1 MDLTFAP
8 NLLRARDANVK
19 STRQGGHDAAFAAIY
34 PCLKQLHVAKHGPKL
49 RYFKDPVPTVVST
62 LNNVPEIPMAS
73 AAAEPGMTDSH
84 HRDRAR
90 EKLIVALDFWEVE
103 DARKLVRKLGDEVSF
118 YKVGLGLQLV
128 GGNEFARELIA
139 EGKRVFLDYKYYD
152 IEETVQRAVAQAAEL
167 KITFLTVHGVA
178 SIMKAAVA
186 GRGSSD
192 MKILGVT
199 VLTSMDA
206 EDIKEMGFECNV
218 EDLVIAR
225 AKKALEVGVDGVV
238 ASALE
243 AAELRKQTSNKLMIV
258 SPGIRPS
265 GGARHDQKRVAT
277 PFEAI
282 RAGADYLV
290 LGRPIY
296 AASDPKAAAQAIIQE
311 MADALRTD

>member
-1 MDLTFAP
+1 
-8 NLLRARDANVK
+8 
-19 STRQGGHDAAFAAIY
+19 
-34 PCLKQLHVAKHGPKL
+34 
-49 RYFKDPVPTVVST
+49 
-62 LNNVPEIPMAS
+62 
-73 AAAEPGMTDSH
+73 MTDSH
-84 HRDRAR
+84 YLDRAR

-206 EDIKEMGFECNV
+206 GDIKEMGFECNV

-296 AASDPKAAAQAIIQE
+296 AADDPKAAAQAIIQE
-311 MADALRTD
+311 MADALRPD

>member
-1 MDLTFAP
+1 
-8 NLLRARDANVK
+8 
-19 STRQGGHDAAFAAIY
+19 
-34 PCLKQLHVAKHGPKL
+34 
-49 RYFKDPVPTVVST
+49 
-62 LNNVPEIPMAS
+62 
-73 AAAEPGMTDSH
+73 MTDSH
-84 HRDRAR
+84 YLDIAR
-90 EKLIVALDFWEVE
+90 EKLIVALDFWNIE
-103 DARKLVRKLGDEVSF
+103 DARKLVRGLGDEVSF

-128 GGNEFARELIA
+128 GGNEFAKELIA

-186 GRGSSD
+186 GRGNSD
-192 MKILGVT
+192 MKVFGVT

-206 EDIKEMGFECNV
+206 EDIKEMGFACNV

-225 AKKALEVGVDGVV
+225 ARKALEVGLDGVI

-243 AAELRKQTSNKLMIV
+243 AAQLRKQTSNKLMIV

-296 AASDPKAAAQAIIQE
+296 AASDPKAAALAIIQE
-311 MADALRTD
+311 MADALRPD

>member
-1 MDLTFAP
+1 MTGSHYLDL
-8 NLLRARDANVK
+8 
-19 STRQGGHDAAFAAIY
+19 
-34 PCLKQLHVAKHGPKL
+34 
-49 RYFKDPVPTVVST
+49 
-62 LNNVPEIPMAS
+62 
-73 AAAEPGMTDSH
+73 
-84 HRDRAR
+84 AR
-90 EKLIVALDFWEVE
+90 EKLIVALDYWNIE
-103 DARKLVRKLGDEVSF
+103 DARKLVRKLDDEVSF

-152 IEETVQRAVAQAAEL
+152 IAETVQRAVAQAAEL

-186 GRGSSD
+186 GRGNSD
-192 MKILGVT
+192 MKVLGVT

-206 EDIKEMGFECNV
+206 EDIKEMGFECSV
-218 EDLVIAR
+218 EDLVVAR
-225 AKKALEVGVDGVV
+225 AKRALEVGVDGVI

-243 AAELRKQTSNKLMIV
+243 VAELRKQTSNKLMIV

-265 GGARHDQKRVAT
+265 GGAKHDQKRVAT
-277 PFEAI
+277 PFEAM

-296 AASDPKAAAQAIIQE
+296 AADNPKAAAQAIIQE
-311 MADALRTD
+311 MADALRPD

>member
-1 MDLTFAP
+1 MTGSNYLDL
-8 NLLRARDANVK
+8 
-19 STRQGGHDAAFAAIY
+19 
-34 PCLKQLHVAKHGPKL
+34 
-49 RYFKDPVPTVVST
+49 
-62 LNNVPEIPMAS
+62 
-73 AAAEPGMTDSH
+73 
-84 HRDRAR
+84 AR
-90 EKLIVALDFWEVE
+90 EKLIVALDYWNIE
-103 DARKLVRKLGDEVSF
+103 DARKLVQDLDDEVSF
-118 YKVGLGLQLV
+118 YKIGLGLQLV
-128 GGNEFARELIA
+128 GGNEFAKELVA

-186 GRGSSD
+186 GRGNSD
-192 MKILGVT
+192 MKVLGVT

-206 EDIKEMGFECNV
+206 EDIKEMGFECSV
-218 EDLVIAR
+218 EDLVVAR
-225 AKKALEVGVDGVV
+225 AKRALEVGVDGVI

-243 AAELRKQTSNKLMIV
+243 VAELRKQTSNKLMIV

-277 PFEAI
+277 PFEAM

-296 AASDPKAAAQAIIQE
+296 AADNPKAAAQAIIQE
-311 MADALRTD
+311 MADALRPD

>member
-1 MDLTFAP
+1 
-8 NLLRARDANVK
+8 
-19 STRQGGHDAAFAAIY
+19 
-34 PCLKQLHVAKHGPKL
+34 
-49 RYFKDPVPTVVST
+49 
-62 LNNVPEIPMAS
+62 MAS
-73 AAAEPGMTDSH
+73 AAAARSMTDSH
-84 HRDRAR
+84 YLDVAR
-90 EKLIVALDFWEVE
+90 EKLIVALDFWKIE
-103 DARKLVRKLGDEVSF
+103 DARNLVRELGDDVSF

-128 GGNEFARELIA
+128 GGNEFAKELIA
-139 EGKRVFLDYKYYD
+139 QGKRVFLDYKYYD
-152 IEETVQRAVAQAAEL
+152 IEETVSRAVAQAAEL

-186 GRGSSD
+186 GRGNSD

-206 EDIKEMGFECNV
+206 GDIKEMGFECNV

-258 SPGIRPS
+258 SPGIRP
-265 GGARHDQKRVAT
+265 GGSAKDDQKRVAT
-277 PFEAI
+277 PFEAM

-290 LGRPIY
+290 LGRPVY
-296 AASDPKAAAQAIIQE
+296 GADDPKAAAQAIIQE
-311 MADALRTD
+311 MADALRPD

>member
-1 MDLTFAP
+1 
-8 NLLRARDANVK
+8 
-19 STRQGGHDAAFAAIY
+19 
-34 PCLKQLHVAKHGPKL
+34 
-49 RYFKDPVPTVVST
+49 
-62 LNNVPEIPMAS
+62 MAS

-103 DARKLVRKLGDEVSF
+103 DARKLVRELGDEVSF

-128 GGNEFARELIA
+128 GGNEFAKELIA
-139 EGKRVFLDYKYYD
+139 QGKRVFLDYKYYD

>member
-1 MDLTFAP
+1 MTGSHYLDL
-8 NLLRARDANVK
+8 
-19 STRQGGHDAAFAAIY
+19 
-34 PCLKQLHVAKHGPKL
+34 
-49 RYFKDPVPTVVST
+49 
-62 LNNVPEIPMAS
+62 
-73 AAAEPGMTDSH
+73 
-84 HRDRAR
+84 AR
-90 EKLIVALDFWEVE
+90 EKLIVALDYWNIE
-103 DARKLVRKLGDEVSF
+103 DARKLVRELDDEVSF

-152 IEETVQRAVAQAAEL
+152 IAETVQRAVAQAAEL

-186 GRGSSD
+186 GRGNSD
-192 MKILGVT
+192 MKVLGVT

-206 EDIKEMGFECNV
+206 DDIKEMGFECSV
-218 EDLVIAR
+218 EDLVVAR
-225 AKKALEVGVDGVV
+225 AKRALEVGVDGVI

-243 AAELRKQTSNKLMIV
+243 VAEIRKQTSNKLMIV

-265 GGARHDQKRVAT
+265 GGAKHDQKRVAT
-277 PFEAI
+277 PFEAM

-296 AASDPKAAAQAIIQE
+296 AADNPKAAAQAIIQE
-311 MADALRTD
+311 MADALRPD